1 MHAARGRKRVV
12 SKGAVLHFRRA
23 APAEILPVSGLRREE
38 FSEHLFH
45 MRRGRKKLVGQ
56 YTEGSRNAH
65 QLEIRNT
72 PELRLDLRERAPAD
86 VPSKQADTGAQLIL
100 SESLLVAE
108 VPDFWTDGV
117 LSGFHLARKS
127 EDASPAR
134 RGCYVS
140 IAQFPCRNFAVK
152 GEQASPSKF
161 GVS

>member
-1 MHAARGRKRVV
+1 
-12 SKGAVLHFRRA
+12 
-23 APAEILPVSGLRREE
+23 
-38 FSEHLFH
+38 
-45 MRRGRKKLVGQ
+45 
-56 YTEGSRNAH
+56 
-65 QLEIRNT
+65 
-72 PELRLDLRERAPAD
+72 
-86 VPSKQADTGAQLIL
+86 
-100 SESLLVAE
+100 LLVAE

-140 IAQFPCRNFAVK
+140 IAQFPCRNFAVN